1 MMLDTGG
8 AKAQLLWRKEAY
20 VNFHEELGFEFGFAS
35 NVGQMKEEDH
45 IPNLGNG
52 VSLDTEAEIT
62 LAYSEWTTWPEW
74 RVLIC
79 GLRKKWLQ

>member
-1 MMLDTGG
+1 MCWHDVRHWGCKGT
-8 AKAQLLWRKEAY
+8 QLPWRKEAY

-62 LAYSEWTTWPEW
+62 LAYS
-74 RVLIC
+74 
-79 GLRKKWLQ
+79 